1 MSRRRFAALA
11 LALVACQAPPPPNQG
26 AGRSGLSR
34 SDELLL
40 AAANVGLPPPDY
52 AASSLPDS
60 GSAGAKALVAYC
72 AQCHALPAPAMHS
85 ATDWPAVVR
94 RMWLRMEWLPPT
106 LGVQVPALADRLAI
120 LQYLTANALRVSAA
134 TLPPGNGRESFV
146 NVCSRCHALPD
157 PRNHSAQDW
166 PAVFQRMLTN
176 MQRMGVTPPGN
187 VEGTDI
193 LVYLQDVASRR

>member
-1 MSRRRFAALA
+1 MSRRFAALVLA
-11 LALVACQAPPPPNQG
+11 LAACQAPPPPDQNTRTG
-26 AGRSGLSR
+26 AGLSR

-60 GSAGAKALVAYC
+60 GSPGAKALVAYC
-72 AQCHALPAPAMHS
+72 AQCHALPAPTMHS
-85 ATDWPAVVR
+85 ATDWPAVLR
-94 RMWLRMEWLPPT
+94 RMWLRMEWLPPA
-106 LGVQVPALADRLAI
+106 LGVQTPALGDRLAI
-120 LQYLTANALRVSAA
+120 LQYVTANALRVSAA
-134 TLPPGNGRESFV
+134 NLPAGNGRDTFV
-146 NVCSRCHALPD
+146 AVCSRCHALPD
-157 PRNHSAQDW
+157 PRNHSPQDW

-187 VEGTDI
+187 VEETDI